1 MVELIPLSSGKETNM
16 PKKPVIKE
24 LESYM
29 VLWQS
34 GEMQH
39 WTECT
44 NARLAVEEYRYM
56 RKLFGDNVRVVKVV
70 FDYGQ
75 EV

>member
-1 MVELIPLSSGKETNM
+1 M

-24 LESYM
+24 IDKYL

-34 GEMQH
+34 GGIQH
-39 WTECT
+39 WTEYV
-44 NARLAVEEYRYM
+44 NAREAVDGYRYT
-56 RKLFGDNVRVVKVV
+56 RNLFGDNVRLCKVV
-70 FDYGQ
+70 FDYGT

>member
-1 MVELIPLSSGKETNM
+1 M

-34 GEMQH
+34 GDNQH

-44 NARLAVEEYRYM
+44 NARLAVDEYRYM
-56 RKLFGDNVRVVKVV
+56 RKLFGDNVRMVKVV

-75 EV
+75 KV

>member
-1 MVELIPLSSGKETNM
+1 M
-16 PKKPVIKE
+16 PKKPVLREI
-24 LESYM
+24 ESYM

-34 GEMQH
+34 GDHQH
-39 WTECT
+39 WQEYS
-44 NARLAVEEYRYM
+44 NARLAVDGYRYM
-56 RKLFGDNVRVVKVV
+56 RQLFGNNVRLVKVV

>member
-1 MVELIPLSSGKETNM
+1 
-16 PKKPVIKE
+16 
-24 LESYM
+24 M

-34 GEMQH
+34 GENQH

-44 NARLAVEEYRYM
+44 NARLAVDEYRYM
-56 RKLFGDNVRVVKVV
+56 RKLFGDNVRMVKVV

>member
-1 MVELIPLSSGKETNM
+1 MPRRPVLKEIE
-16 PKKPVIKE
+16 K
-24 LESYM
+24 YM

-34 GEMQH
+34 NNIQH
-39 WTECT
+39 WTEYST
-44 NARLAVEEYRYM
+44 AREAVDGYRYM
-56 RKLFGDNVRVVKVV
+56 RTLFGNNVRLVKVV